1 MTVQEEE
8 EWTSVPLR
16 RRSSKRYSISKGRNV
31 LDEIKKEIEEEKKSK
46 SEKYAAQKAAVK
58 NKMDKTIK
66 TIKDLV
72 KNPSP
77 LIDMVNETIE
87 KNKDNL
93 KKTVDTIETTYSG
106 TLLLLSFHSL

>member
-1 MTVQEEE
+1 M
-8 EWTSVPLR
+8 PGGNFF
-16 RRSSKRYSISKGRNV
+16 SITIFGNPSASLV
-31 LDEIKKEIEEEKKSK
+31 KS
-46 SEKYAAQKAAVK
+46 
-58 NKMDKTIK
+58 KMDKTIK
-66 TIKDLV
+66 TIKNLV

>member
-1 MTVQEEE
+1 
-8 EWTSVPLR
+8 
-16 RRSSKRYSISKGRNV
+16 
-31 LDEIKKEIEEEKKSK
+31 
-46 SEKYAAQKAAVK
+46 
-58 NKMDKTIK
+58 MDKTIK
-66 TIKDLV
+66 TIKNLV